1 MVKLIEKKNLIKIG
15 KEPVVILP
23 LEKWKKIEETLE
35 DLEDAVRFNEAI
47 SDPKNQ
53 KLIPFEKIKKKLKL
67 P

>member
-1 MVKLIEKKNLIKIG
+1 MVRVIEQSSIKIG

-23 LEKWKKIEETLE
+23 LEKWKKIEEILE
-35 DLEDAVRFNEAI
+35 DWEDAVRFNEAI

-53 KLIPFEKIKKKLKL
+53 KSIPFEQIKKKLNL